1 MGRPTKENSLTRQD
15 VIEAAIACIE
25 KEGTSALGVNR
36 VARELGIKPP
46 AIYKHLN
53 GNAEL
58 KKVVA
63 LAIYKFYFAELSQKT
78 ASIKEPRAFLK
89 AGGFASR
96 DFARSHPGLF
106 QVMMQFQLQPNDSES
121 AAVIQ
126 ESQALFKTLLDSQNL
141 SKTKLIDIMRMVN
154 STIFGFIS
162 LEQSGL
168 LTLPR
173 STDDSFEVMLDALIE
188 AIEYIRCC

>member
-46 AIYKHLN
+46 AIYKHLQ

-58 KKVVA
+58 KKAVA
-63 LAIYKFYFAELSQKT
+63 LEIYRLLFAELSRET
-78 ASIKEPRAFLK
+78 RGIKKPRALLK

-96 DFARSHPGLF
+96 DFAMLHPGLY
-106 QVMMQFQLQPNDSES
+106 QVMMQFQLQPDDPDS
-121 AAVIQ
+121 ALIIQ
-126 ESQALFKTLLDSQNL
+126 ESQGLFQVFFRFTRFEQN
-141 SKTKLIDIMRMVN
+141 
-154 STIFGFIS
+154 
-162 LEQSGL
+162 
-168 LTLPR
+168 
-173 STDDSFEVMLDALIE
+173 
-188 AIEYIRCC
+188 